1 MAAVEK
7 LRSVIN
13 ERLAAAA
20 DEIFGVFSQTLS
32 AYEDEICRQC
42 RLLDTVLKPQIK
54 LHKTELPQQ
63 HVCNEDEDLT
73 DQQLC
78 SQERNSSLDQED
90 PEPPQIK
97 EEQEE
102 LCTSQEEEQLGL
114 KQETDVFMVTLTDE
128 ESVHSSQTCAKE
140 SVGKPQIKLHRT
152 ELPQQHVCN
161 EDEVL
166 TDQQLCSQERNSSLD
181 QEDPEPPQIK
191 EELCTSQE
199 EEQLK
204 LKQETDIF
212 MVTLTDEVGRGR
224 RKKLAGKYRTQ
235 KRKAEETEDLEV
247 QEDSTESPTRERK
260 GRKCKKDVSPCP
272 SKTPEWSPEGS
283 RSPQRSERSPQQS
296 ERSHQQSRWSPQQSQ
311 ESLQHSPSPP
321 PPLNRQPESSD
332 DEDESASPALPAGKS
347 KSKPEVGKGDKGK
360 GKAQNENPPPGAS
373 YSFTEAQEEAI
384 ARWVQSNKLLYDM
397 KDKQYKYKAL
407 RRQLWEGKA
416 AENGVD
422 YHSIQKWYH
431 TQRTRFSKLREG
443 QPKKKSQKRFGY
455 SLSSGDEEDP
465 ILASENDSDR
475 DKFIRRVFGFMKPHI
490 RRHKKDTPASFKDK
504 LALAE
509 TGELAG
515 SDEPREP
522 TKKYTGYPTP
532 RPPSRTGTAAEDRPE
547 SPTME
552 MRVTGASR
560 DLQDRLVQ
568 FITREQQVNRTTPF
582 CKYLETELDRL
593 HDACLE
599 PAYEEIITVLNH
611 YRKVSRQFRMR
622 EAAGDQ
628 ISPLED
634 VPSAFQSQQ
643 PQQQRPVAVIP
654 VCTSA
659 TYSRVGMGIEKRY

>member
-1 MAAVEK
+1 MPPKVE
-7 LRSVIN
+7 
-13 ERLAAAA
+13 
-20 DEIFGVFSQTLS
+20 
-32 AYEDEICRQC
+32 
-42 RLLDTVLKPQIK
+42 
-54 LHKTELPQQ
+54 
-63 HVCNEDEDLT
+63 
-73 DQQLC
+73 
-78 SQERNSSLDQED
+78 
-90 PEPPQIK
+90 
-97 EEQEE
+97 
-102 LCTSQEEEQLGL
+102 
-114 KQETDVFMVTLTDE
+114 
-128 ESVHSSQTCAKE
+128 
-140 SVGKPQIKLHRT
+140 
-152 ELPQQHVCN
+152 
-161 EDEVL
+161 
-166 TDQQLCSQERNSSLD
+166 
-181 QEDPEPPQIK
+181 
-191 EELCTSQE
+191 
-199 EEQLK
+199 
-204 LKQETDIF
+204 
-212 MVTLTDEVGRGR
+212 RGR

-272 SKTPEWSPEGS
+272 SKAPKRSPEGS

-296 ERSHQQSRWSPQQSQ
+296 EQSHQQSRGSLQQSQ
-311 ESLQHSPSPP
+311 ESRQHSPSPP

-332 DEDESASPALPAGKS
+332 NEDESASPALPAGKS

-373 YSFTEAQEEAI
+373 YSFTEEQEEAI
-384 ARWVQSNKLLYDM
+384 ARWVESNKRLYNM
-397 KDKQYKYKAL
+397 KDKQYKDKAL

-416 AENGVD
+416 AEYGVD

-443 QPKKKSQKRFGY
+443 QPKKKSQKRFGDG
-455 SLSSGDEEDP
+455 LSSGDEE
-465 ILASENDSDR
+465 ASENDSDR

-568 FITREQQVNRTTPF
+568 FITREQRVNRATPF

-599 PAYEEIITVLNH
+599 PSYEEITTVLNH

-659 TYSRVGMGIEKRY
+659 TYSRVGMGIENRVSQLQQESALPSGTYYSASRAASSPSADFQPGPSQWPRNPPPASVWRSQECGYVEQTNQQYNLEQQQQQQYHTLQPASTSTQGYVPSPRQAAFFQLPSQPPANQRSLAANTPAASPGSSSASSSSSAVPAQCDPGQPAPISKPRRQCKYQQRHRSLSFSAT

>member
-1 MAAVEK
+1 M
-7 LRSVIN
+7 
-13 ERLAAAA
+13 
-20 DEIFGVFSQTLS
+20 
-32 AYEDEICRQC
+32 
-42 RLLDTVLKPQIK
+42 
-54 LHKTELPQQ
+54 
-63 HVCNEDEDLT
+63 
-73 DQQLC
+73 
-78 SQERNSSLDQED
+78 
-90 PEPPQIK
+90 PPK
-97 EEQEE
+97 
-102 LCTSQEEEQLGL
+102 
-114 KQETDVFMVTLTDE
+114 
-128 ESVHSSQTCAKE
+128 
-140 SVGKPQIKLHRT
+140 
-152 ELPQQHVCN
+152 
-161 EDEVL
+161 
-166 TDQQLCSQERNSSLD
+166 
-181 QEDPEPPQIK
+181 
-191 EELCTSQE
+191 
-199 EEQLK
+199 
-204 LKQETDIF
+204 
-212 MVTLTDEVGRGR
+212 VGRGR

-272 SKTPEWSPEGS
+272 SKTPERSPEGS

-296 ERSHQQSRWSPQQSQ
+296 ERSPQQSERSHQQSKGSPQQSQ
-311 ESLQHSPSPP
+311 ESRQHSPSPP

-384 ARWVQSNKLLYDM
+384 AHWVESNKVLYDM
-397 KDKQYKYKAL
+397 KDKQYKDKAL

-416 AENGVD
+416 AENGMD

-443 QPKKKSQKRFGY
+443 QPKKKSQKRFGDG
-455 SLSSGDEEDP
+455 LSSGDEEDP
-465 ILASENDSDR
+465 ILAEVASENDSDR

-522 TKKYTGYPTP
+522 TKRYTGYPTP
-532 RPPSRTGTAAEDRPE
+532 RPPSRTGTAVEDRPE

-568 FITREQQVNRTTPF
+568 FITREQQVNRATPF

-599 PAYEEIITVLNH
+599 PAYEEITTVLNH

-643 PQQQRPVAVIP
+643 QQRPVAVIP

-659 TYSRVGMGIEKRY
+659 TYSRLGMGIENRY